1 MAYNIININ
10 PLDLQPSKGVGIKV
24 PFDGPTGLNITYTT
38 KEAVKSNILNF
49 FLTGKRER
57 IMNPNMGVGI
67 REQLFEQ
74 ITNNTADNLE
84 DIITFGLSDY
94 FPQIQLTN
102 LNVNASPDQNLIQI
116 YFSYSIKN
124 TNMQDE
130 IIINFNKFFF
140 G

>member
-1 MAYNIININ
+1 MAYNIVNIN

-57 IMNPNMGVGI
+57 IMNPNMGAGI

-74 ITNNTADNLE
+74 ITNDTAENLE
-84 DIITFGLSDY
+84 NIITFGLNDY

-116 YFSYSIKN
+116 YFSYSIRN

-130 IIINFNKFFF
+130 ITINFNN
-140 G
+140 

>member
-1 MAYNIININ
+1 MAYNIVNIS
-10 PLDLQPSKGVGIKV
+10 PLDLQPSRGVGIKV

-38 KEAVKSNILNF
+38 KDAIKSNILNF

-57 IMNPNMGVGI
+57 IMNPIFGAGI

-74 ITNNTADNLE
+74 ITNNTVENIE
-84 DIITFGLSDY
+84 DIISFGLNDY
-94 FPQIQLTN
+94 FPQVQLTN

-124 TNMQDE
+124 TNIQDE
-130 IIINFNKFFF
+130 ITINFNN
-140 G
+140 

>member
-1 MAYNIININ
+1 MAYNVININ

-57 IMNPNMGVGI
+57 IMNPIFGAGI

-74 ITNNTADNLE
+74 ITNNTAENLE
-84 DIITFGLSDY
+84 DIITFGLGDY
-94 FPQIQLTN
+94 FPQIQLTS
-102 LNVNASPDQNLIQI
+102 LNVTASPDQNLIQI
-116 YFSYSIKN
+116 YFSYSIRN
-124 TNMQDE
+124 TNIQDE
-130 IIINFNKFFF
+130 ITINFNN
-140 G
+140 

>member
-1 MAYNIININ
+1 MAYNVININ

-57 IMNPNMGVGI
+57 IMNPIFGAGI

-74 ITNNTADNLE
+74 ITNNTAENLE
-84 DIITFGLSDY
+84 DIITFGLGDY
-94 FPQIQLTN
+94 FPQIQLTS
-102 LNVNASPDQNLIQI
+102 LNVTASPDQNLIQI

-124 TNMQDE
+124 TNIQDE
-130 IIINFNKFFF
+130 ITINFNN
-140 G
+140 

>member
-10 PLDLQPSKGVGIKV
+10 PLDLSPSKGVGIQV
-24 PFDGPTGLNITYTT
+24 PFNGPTGLNITYTT
-38 KEAVKSNILNF
+38 KDATKSNILNF

-57 IMNPNMGVGI
+57 IMNPNLGAGI

-74 ITNNTADNLE
+74 ITQGTVQNME

-94 FPQIQLTN
+94 FPQITLDKLTI
-102 LNVNASPDQNLIQI
+102 NASPDQNFLQVYI
-116 YFSYSIKN
+116 SYSIKN
-124 TNMQDE
+124 GNIKDE
-130 IIINFNKFFF
+130 LLINFNN

>member
-1 MAYNIININ
+1 MAYNVININ

-57 IMNPNMGVGI
+57 IMNPNMGAGI

-84 DIITFGLSDY
+84 DIIAFGLGDY

-102 LNVNASPDQNLIQI
+102 LSVNASPDQNLIQI
-116 YFSYSIKN
+116 YFSYSIKD

-130 IIINFNKFFF
+130 ITINFNN
-140 G
+140 

>member
-1 MAYNIININ
+1 MAYTIVNIN

-57 IMNPNMGVGI
+57 IMNPIFGAGI

-74 ITNNTADNLE
+74 ITNNTAENLE

-94 FPQIQLTN
+94 FPQIQLTD
-102 LNVNASPDQNLIQI
+102 LRVNASPDQNLIQI
-116 YFSYSIKN
+116 YFSYFIKN
-124 TNMQDE
+124 TNIQDE
-130 IIINFNKFFF
+130 ITINFNN
-140 G
+140 

>member
-1 MAYNIININ
+1 MAYNVININ

-38 KEAVKSNILNF
+38 KDAVKSNILNF

-57 IMNPNMGVGI
+57 IMSPDFGAGI

-74 ITNNTADNLE
+74 ITNNTAENLE

-102 LNVNASPDQNLIQI
+102 LNVSALPDQNLIQI
-116 YFSYSIKN
+116 YFSYSIRN

-130 IIINFNKFFF
+130 ITINFNN
-140 G
+140 

>member
-1 MAYNIININ
+1 MAYNIVNIN

-38 KEAVKSNILNF
+38 KDAVKSNILNF

-57 IMNPNMGVGI
+57 IMSPNFGAGI

-74 ITNNTADNLE
+74 ITNDTAENLE
-84 DIITFGLSDY
+84 DIITFGLNDY

-102 LNVNASPDQNLIQI
+102 LNVNAAPDQNLIQI

-130 IIINFNKFFF
+130 ITINFNN
-140 G
+140 

>member
-57 IMNPNMGVGI
+57 IMNPIFGAGI

-74 ITNNTADNLE
+74 IINNTAENLE
-84 DIITFGLSDY
+84 DIITFGLNDY

-102 LNVNASPDQNLIQI
+102 LNVNAAPDQNLIQI

-130 IIINFNKFFF
+130 ITINFNN
-140 G
+140 

>member
-24 PFDGPTGLNITYTT
+24 PFDGPTGLNVTYTT

-57 IMNPNMGVGI
+57 IMNPNFGAGI

-74 ITNNTADNLE
+74 ITNNTAENLE
-84 DIITFGLSDY
+84 DIITFGLNDY

-102 LNVNASPDQNLIQI
+102 LNVNASPDQNLMQI
-116 YFSYSIKN
+116 YFSYSIRN

-130 IIINFNKFFF
+130 ITINFNN
-140 G
+140 

>member
-1 MAYNIININ
+1 MAYNVININ

-57 IMNPNMGVGI
+57 IMSPNFGAGI

-74 ITNNTADNLE
+74 ITNDTAENLE
-84 DIITFGLSDY
+84 DIITFGLNDY

-102 LNVNASPDQNLIQI
+102 LNVNAAPDQNLIQI

-130 IIINFNKFFF
+130 ITINFNN
-140 G
+140 

>member
-1 MAYNIININ
+1 MAYNVININ

-24 PFDGPTGLNITYTT
+24 PFDGPTGLNTTYTT

-57 IMNPNMGVGI
+57 IMNPNMGAGI

-74 ITNNTADNLE
+74 ITNNTAENLE
-84 DIITFGLSDY
+84 DIIAFGLGDY

-102 LNVNASPDQNLIQI
+102 LNVSASPDQNLIQI

-130 IIINFNKFFF
+130 ITINFNN
-140 G
+140 

>member
-38 KEAVKSNILNF
+38 KDAVKSNILNF

-57 IMNPNMGVGI
+57 IMNPNMGAGI

-74 ITNNTADNLE
+74 ITNNTAGNLE
-84 DIITFGLSDY
+84 DIIRFGLGDY
-94 FPQIQLTN
+94 FPQIQLN
-102 LNVNASPDQNLIQI
+102 DLNVNASPDQNLIQI

-130 IIINFNKFFF
+130 ITINFNN
-140 G
+140 